1 MFRAGT
7 LSRLKRLG
15 LFRSCRREASPK
27 TQGLSEDASHHAR
40 STKHPQRGRRT
51 VPIDRFPKING
62 SGIPDSSPFHKKYV
76 ARPQK
81 KFSDRPLFQ
90 KGSPGTGR
98 EALQETPGAGQ
109 EPCKKRPERGCRMGS
124 PAKEK
129 NSCERMDKRRR
140 HGSRKRKASPT
151 FF

>member
-7 LSRLKRLG
+7 LSRLKRQS
-15 LFRSCRREASPK
+15 LFRSCRWEASPK

-40 STKHPQRGRRT
+40 EHKTPTEGTAHGIHRPAPENQRFRH
-51 VPIDRFPKING
+51 
-62 SGIPDSSPFHKKYV
+62 SGFFAPPKKYV

-109 EPCKKRPERGCRMGS
+109 EPCKERPERGCRMGS